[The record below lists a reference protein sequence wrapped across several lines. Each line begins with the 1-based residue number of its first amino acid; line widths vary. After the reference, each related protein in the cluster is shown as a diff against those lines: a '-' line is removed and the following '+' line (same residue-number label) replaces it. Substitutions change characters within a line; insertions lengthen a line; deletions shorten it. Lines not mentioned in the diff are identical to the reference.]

1 MCVAIDAVLA
11 FFASGR
17 AEGIVLECGDGVSY
31 AMPIYQ
37 GLHCFFF
44 LVNIIHEL

>member
-31 AMPIYQ
+31 TVPIYQ
-37 GLHCFFF
+37 SLYHFF
-44 LVNIIHEL
+44 LTNRKSSR